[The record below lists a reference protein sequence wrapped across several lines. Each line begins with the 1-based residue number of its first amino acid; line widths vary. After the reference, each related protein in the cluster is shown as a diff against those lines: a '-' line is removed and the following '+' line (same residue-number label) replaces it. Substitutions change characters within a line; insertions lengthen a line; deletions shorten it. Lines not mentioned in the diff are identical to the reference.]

1 MRLTV
6 PEPKIDLYN
15 DGFADHDQLD
25 RKATGDKLSDL
36 VERID
41 DPMVIALDGAW
52 GSGKSFF
59 LKCWVGEHL
68 KRKGNTTQT
77 VYFDA
82 FEHDFLDDP
91 LIALTGAIAERF
103 AGKHSDGEQRKTS
116 RISTS
121 KALTKLK
128 KFGLFLGKATGKAVV
143 SAGAHYVRNKIGE
156 DTYEVLGEEWKEVLG
171 DGIDTAENDAKAL
184 FDADWGEATSE
195 DFWKEQRAKSAAME
209 AFRLALTELTQP
221 ATKEQ
226 AEDDPKL
233 QEGIPTRKLVVV
245 IDELDRCR
253 PDYALSLLE
262 IIKHFF
268 NVPGVHFVLGVNLK
282 ELQNS
287 VKARYG
293 SGVDAAKYLQKFVSV
308 TAPILGPK
316 PRKTTNSVKLNYF
329 DFISKK
335 MEFGESWRYE
345 RLRIWLEQVHHHA
358 ALSLRDIE
366 RIVTLAQVT
375 PSQSIKSEAEC
386 LLFSSLLI
394 LQVAHPE
401 AMDKARNGTLQ
412 FSDITRIFDIANRL
426 GNHSDSTECHCIWK
440 LVTEYPSSSSPSYLD
455 EASETL
461 LADRPGKELV
471 SDIVARCFDTFVLP
485 EHA

>member
-68 KRKGNTTQT
+68 KRKENTTQT

-103 AGKHSDGEQRKTS
+103 ESAESREKDQKTERSKKIKKAAWAVGKGALRIGASVATFGATEALSDMGDAVANAVGDEAQT
-116 RISTS
+116 
-121 KALTKLK
+121 
-128 KFGLFLGKATGKAVV
+128 FL
-143 SAGAHYVRNKIGE
+143 SSDIG
-156 DTYEVLGEEWKEVLG
+156 
-171 DGIDTAENDAKAL
+171 N
-184 FDADWGEATSE
+184 GEAE
-195 DFWKEQRAKSAAME
+195 KFWTAHEARIAAMK
-209 AFRLALTELTQP
+209 AFRIALTELTEPVTEDQ
-221 ATKEQ
+221 ATKN
-226 AEDDPKL
+226 DRL
-233 QEGIPTRKLVVV
+233 RVGNPTRKLVVV

-268 NVPGVHFVLGVNLK
+268 YVPGVHFVLGVNLK

-287 VKARYG
+287 VRARYG

-329 DFISKK
+329 DFISKQ

-358 ALSLRDIE
+358 ALSLRDVE

-401 AMDKARNGTLQ
+401 ALDKARNGTLQ
-412 FSDITRIFDIANRL
+412 FSDVTRIFDIANRS

-485 EHA
+485 EYA

>member
-82 FEHDFLDDP
+82 FGHDFLDDP

-103 AGKHSDGEQRKTS
+103 ERDKKLPLAERES
-116 RISTS
+116 RVQ
-121 KALTKLK
+121 KLK
-128 KFGLFLGKATGKAVV
+128 KFGWVLGKS
-143 SAGAHYVRNKIGE
+143 SAKIGVSVAGH
-156 DTYEVLGEEWKEVLG
+156 YAKKLVGEECLEEFGKDLEKASQKGVA
-171 DGIDTAENDAKAL
+171 TAEDEVKTL
-184 FDADWGEATSE
+184 IDSGKGSEASE
-195 DFWKEQRAKSAAME
+195 VFWREQRAKIVAMS
-209 AFRLALTELTQP
+209 AFREVLTELTEP

-233 QEGIPTRKLVVV
+233 QEGTPTGKLVVV

-268 NVPGVHFVLGVNLK
+268 NVPGVHFVLGCNMEALAWTIRSRYGENYDARRYLQRFVNLK
-282 ELQNS
+282 LRLPQIFNPELT
-287 VKARYG
+287 KH
-293 SGVDAAKYLQKFVSV
+293 
-308 TAPILGPK
+308 PIE
-316 PRKTTNSVKLNYF
+316 NYF
-329 DFISKK
+329 FKTIEQMGLNESPYLPSLKSYISN
-335 MEFGESWRYE
+335 MWYEQEFSMRDLHQLLG
-345 RLRIWLEQVHHHA
+345 RLAITTPPDHLDNYDE
-358 ALSLRDIE
+358 AL
-366 RIVTLAQVT
+366 VAG
-375 PSQSIKSEAEC
+375 
-386 LLFSSLLI
+386 LLI
-394 LQVAHPE
+394 LEAFAPDAISKVRMLEGKMQEVTDPLKLRDPLEDADHQECINWAAWAACLGDINDIRFEVAVGSNIGCFANGHDRE
-401 AMDKARNGTLQ
+401 RIRNLLEQ
-412 FSDITRIFDIANRL
+412 HIDVF
-426 GNHSDSTECHCIWK
+426 
-440 LVTEYPSSSSPSYLD
+440 
-455 EASETL
+455 ET
-461 LADRPGKELV
+461 
-471 SDIVARCFDTFVLP
+471 
-485 EHA
+485 H